1 MFAHSIKISTFMGPD
16 DLLILY
22 FNNGNIK
29 ADLTDF
35 LKNPC
40 ALHYTKKVFI
50 NYFKKS
56 LKKNSTYK
64 IAAKRSEK

>member
-1 MFAHSIKISTFMGPD
+1 MGSD

-40 ALHYTKKVFI
+40 ALHYTKKSF
-50 NYFKKS
+50 
-56 LKKNSTYK
+56 YK
-64 IAAKRSEK
+64 LF

>member
-1 MFAHSIKISTFMGPD
+1 MFAHSIRISTFMGPD

-40 ALHYTKKVFI
+40 ALHYTKKSF
-50 NYFKKS
+50 
-56 LKKNSTYK
+56 YK
-64 IAAKRSEK
+64 LF

>member
-1 MFAHSIKISTFMGPD
+1 MINILLKNGMFAHSIKISTFIGPD

-22 FNNGNIK
+22 FNKGNIK

-40 ALHYTKKVFI
+40 ALRYTKKSF
-50 NYFKKS
+50 
-56 LKKNSTYK
+56 YK
-64 IAAKRSEK
+64 LF